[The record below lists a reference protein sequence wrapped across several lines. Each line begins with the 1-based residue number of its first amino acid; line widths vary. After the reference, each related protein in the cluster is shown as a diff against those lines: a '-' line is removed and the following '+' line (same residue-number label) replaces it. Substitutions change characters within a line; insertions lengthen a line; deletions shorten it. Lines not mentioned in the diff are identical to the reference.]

1 MNILEEI
8 IIHKRAEVE
17 RKKMSGG
24 VKNYGGMRSIEH
36 RNFKKSINKI
46 KGISLIA
53 EIKKRSPSIGTIV
66 DEFSARRLAQV
77 YELAGADAISV
88 LTDEKYFGGND
99 EYISQVKKNCR
110 LPVMRKEFII
120 DEYQIYE
127 SYYLGA
133 DAILLIAG
141 ILNQTDLE
149 KFLRIASR
157 LNLAVLVEIHNE
169 LELDRALNAGAD
181 IIGVNN
187 RDLQNFKIDME
198 TSLRLCPLVPDEIIK
213 VSESGI
219 RTPGDI
225 RRLME
230 AGFDAALVG
239 TSILQAKNITRKIAE
254 LKNQGIG

>member
-36 RNFKKSINKI
+36 GDFKKSIMKKEI
-46 KGISLIA
+46 TLIA
-53 EIKKRSPSIGTIV
+53 EIKRKSPSAGNIIL
-66 DEFSARRLAQV
+66 DFSPERLAKI
-77 YELAGADAISV
+77 YESAGADAISV
-88 LTDEKYFGGND
+88 LTDEKYFGGS
-99 EYISQVKKNCR
+99 EKHIALVKKSSK
-110 LPVMRKEFII
+110 LPVLRKEFII

-127 SYYLGA
+127 SDYLGA
-133 DAILLIAG
+133 DAILLIAS
-141 ILNQTDLE
+141 ILEQNQLK
-149 KFLRIASR
+149 KFVKIATG
-157 LNLAVLVEIHNE
+157 LNLAVIIEVHNKTEIT
-169 LELDRALNAGAD
+169 RALNAGTE

-187 RDLQNFKIDME
+187 RNLKNFTVNLT
-198 TSLRLCPLVPDEIIK
+198 TSLKLAPFIPNEIIK

-219 RTPGDI
+219 KTFADI
-225 RRLME
+225 KSLME